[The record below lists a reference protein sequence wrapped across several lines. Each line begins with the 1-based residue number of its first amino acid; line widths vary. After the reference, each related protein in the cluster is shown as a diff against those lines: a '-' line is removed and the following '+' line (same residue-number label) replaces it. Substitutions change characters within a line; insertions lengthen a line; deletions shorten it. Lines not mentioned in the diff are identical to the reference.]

1 MATKARTRQKKSKS
15 RPYGR
20 FILILLALA
29 SLAGIG
35 YFVFLQVPLFPPA
48 AEQTPT
54 SEVAKTPQAQPSVDE
69 PLTTPPAAESLPP
82 EPTPPETTPPAPAAD
97 MAPVM
102 APPAAPPVAVPSEPA
117 IAPAAP
123 AKQAANPTPAKSTPA
138 TEVPPP
144 PAATPAAH
152 KEPPATPRKKPMV
165 AIIIDDMGYQPAIGR
180 KMLDLPLPL
189 SFSFL
194 PGGPQTKELAS
205 AAKSR
210 KRDILLHL
218 PLEATDRKV
227 DPGPGTLAVA
237 MDPQELEKKFAE
249 DLAAV
254 PMAIGLNNHM
264 GSRFT
269 EERPAMAALL
279 TQVRQR
285 GLFFLDSRTSNKS
298 VACAVAKEAGVP
310 CLSRHLFLDNDQSQ
324 AAVVKQVDALLAL
337 AEKNGWAVGI
347 GHPHPATLAALT
359 ARQQAL
365 TERAA
370 VVGIGTI
377 FRTHGR

>member
-123 AKQAANPTPAKSTPA
+123 AKQAAESTSA
-138 TEVPPP
+138 TEVPP

>member
-1 MATKARTRQKKSKS
+1 MATKARTRQKKSKP

-35 YFVFLQVPLFPPA
+35 YFIFLQAPLFSPA
-48 AEQTPT
+48 VEEAPVGA
-54 SEVAKTPQAQPSVDE
+54 VADAPQPSIDE
-69 PLTTPPAAESLPP
+69 PLTTPPAVESLPP
-82 EPTPPETTPPAPAAD
+82 ESAPPEATPPAPAA
-97 MAPVM
+97 ATTPVT
-102 APPAAPPVAVPSEPA
+102 ASPAAPPVAAPAEPA
-117 IAPAAP
+117 SPPAIP
-123 AKQAANPTPAKSTPA
+123 AKQATMPAKPMPTA
-138 TEVPPP
+138 EVPPP
-144 PAATPAAH
+144 SAKPAAH
-152 KEPPATPRKKPMV
+152 KEPPAPPRKKPMV

-180 KMLDLPLPL
+180 KMLDLPLHL

-194 PGGPQTKELAS
+194 PAGPQTKELAGV
-205 AAKSR
+205 AKSK

-227 DPGPGTLAVA
+227 DPGPGALAVA

-269 EERPAMAALL
+269 EERSAMAALL
-279 TQVRQR
+279 GQVKQR

-298 VACAVAKEAGVP
+298 VACTVAKDAGVP
-310 CLSRHLFLDNDQSQ
+310 CLSRHLFLDNDQNQ

-337 AEKNGWAVGI
+337 AEKNGWAIGI
-347 GHPHPATLAALT
+347 GHPHPATLAALI

-365 TERAA
+365 TERAE

>member
-1 MATKARTRQKKSKS
+1 MATNARIRQKKSKP

-35 YFVFLQVPLFPPA
+35 YFVFLQAPLFPPT
-48 AEQTPT
+48 AEQRPT
-54 SEVAKTPQAQPSVDE
+54 SDVSQTSQTQPPVDE

-82 EPTPPETTPPAPAAD
+82 EPPAPETT
-97 MAPVM
+97 APVTT
-102 APPAAPPVAVPSEPA
+102 PPVAVPSEPA
-117 IAPAAP
+117 IVPAPPAKPAAATAP
-123 AKQAANPTPAKSTPA
+123 AKPMPTAEIPLPA
-138 TEVPPP
+138 TQ
-144 PAATPAAH
+144 PAAH
-152 KEPPATPRKKPMV
+152 KEPPATPSKKPMV

-180 KMLDLPLPL
+180 KMLDLPLHL

-194 PGGPQTKELAS
+194 PGGPQTKDLARV
-205 AAKSR
+205 AKSR

-218 PLEATDRKV
+218 PLEATDRTV
-227 DPGPGTLAVA
+227 DPGPGALAVA

-279 TQVRQR
+279 SLVKQR

-298 VACAVAKEAGVP
+298 IACTVAKDAGVS

-359 ARQQAL
+359 MRQQAL
-365 TERAA
+365 SERVE

-377 FRTHGR
+377 FRNHGR